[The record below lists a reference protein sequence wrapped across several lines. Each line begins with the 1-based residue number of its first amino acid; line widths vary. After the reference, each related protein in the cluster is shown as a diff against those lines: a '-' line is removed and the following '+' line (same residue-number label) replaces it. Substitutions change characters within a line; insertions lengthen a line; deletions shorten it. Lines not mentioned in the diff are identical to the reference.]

1 MSTINSDA
9 HAVHALRDAFD
20 VEPTHLATL
29 STQLAAMA
37 ESHGLLDVA
46 YRTMDTPV
54 GQLLIAATSRGVV
67 RIAFELQ
74 STDDVLQDLADRVSP
89 RVLLAPARLDE
100 VAAQI
105 DEYFTGGRRAF
116 DIPLDW
122 QLATGFKRL
131 ALDHLRSTL
140 GYGQTAS
147 YGLVAERIGHPR
159 AARAVGTACAG
170 NPLPIV
176 VPCHR
181 VVRSDRRAGQYVGGA
196 GTKLALLAL
205 EAE

>member
-1 MSTINSDA
+1 MSTINSEG
-9 HAVHALRDAFD
+9 HAVNSLREAFH
-20 VEPTHLATL
+20 VEPPHFATL

-46 YRTMDTPV
+46 YRTLDTPV

-67 RIAFELQ
+67 RVAFELQ
-74 STDDVLQDLADRVSP
+74 RADVVLQDLADRVSP
-89 RVLLAPARLDE
+89 RVLHAPARLDA

-131 ALDHLRSTL
+131 TLDHLRSTL
-140 GYGQTAS
+140 AYGQTAS
-147 YGLVAERIGHPR
+147 YGVVAERIGHPR

-196 GTKLALLAL
+196 DKKLALLAL